1 MEHWLEI
8 NGLVKSSH
16 KSEAAVYNRPEKQPF

>member
-8 NGLVKSSH
+8 NGLLKSSH
-16 KSEAAVYNRPEKQPF
+16 KSEAVYNRPEKQPF